1 MAILPMQQVEQAPSY
16 EKGDPLTEVDEQLL
30 ERVKAE
36 FLAVHGAR
44 LKRLRKNP
52 EAAMQAGTK
61 LVQAQVLG
69 NAEDEDRFGTFAA
82 VYTVPEA
89 RSSCLYFA
97 QHCRC
102 H

>member
-1 MAILPMQQVEQAPSY
+1 MQQVEQAPLY

-52 EAAMQAGTK
+52 EATMQAGSK

-69 NAEDEDRFGTFAA
+69 NAEDEDRRFGTFAA

-89 RSSCLYFA
+89 RPPCLRFA
-97 QHCRC
+97 QLCRC